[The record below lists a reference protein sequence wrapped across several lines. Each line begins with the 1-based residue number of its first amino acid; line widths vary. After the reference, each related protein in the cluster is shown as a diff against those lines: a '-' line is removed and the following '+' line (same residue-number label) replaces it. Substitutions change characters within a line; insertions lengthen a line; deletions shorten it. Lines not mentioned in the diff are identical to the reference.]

1 VKTLMILNDAPCGT
15 ERTYNG
21 LRLASSLQAQVEGA
35 EVTVFLLGDA
45 VSSAKT
51 GQQTPNGYYN
61 VERMLKGVLAKK
73 GPVLLCGTCMD
84 ARGINESELVEGS
97 RRSTL
102 DELTEQTSWAEKVL
116 VF

>member
-1 VKTLMILNDAPCGT
+1 
-15 ERTYNG
+15 
-21 LRLASSLQAQVEGA
+21 
-35 EVTVFLLGDA
+35 
-45 VSSAKT
+45 
-51 GQQTPNGYYN
+51 
-61 VERMLKGVLAKK
+61 
-73 GPVLLCGTCMD
+73 MD

>member
-1 VKTLMILNDAPCGT
+1 MKTLMILNDAPYGT

-21 LRLASSLQAQVEGA
+21 LRLASNLLSKIVGA

-45 VSSAKT
+45 VSAAKS

-73 GPVLLCGTCMD
+73 GQVLLCGTCMD
-84 ARGINESELVEGS
+84 ARGITESEILEGS

-102 DELTEQTSWAEKVL
+102 DELGEQTAAADKVL